1 MSERLRFIIAGFFV
15 GIAEL
20 LPGVSGSTIALAFN
34 VYEKFILFLSN
45 LRLSNLTFN
54 IQKLNKVF
62 FLDLI
67 VPFLISMIL
76 SVILLSK
83 LILFLYSS
91 YTDYFLIFIG
101 ILMCLVSII
110 IGIRIKAE
118 FNTNLKLDIYFFCGI
133 LVALVLTKINIS
145 PETFS
150 NGYIFLMGF
159 IAFTFF
165 LLPGVSGSA
174 ILLSLGI
181 YKTIIGAIAIFNF
194 SILIPF
200 AIGCT
205 VSLLTMPKLI
215 NSLIKIRK
223 REIMTFFSALILIS
237 GILVFP
243 F

>member
-1 MSERLRFIIAGFFV
+1 
-15 GIAEL
+15 
-20 LPGVSGSTIALAFN
+20 
-34 VYEKFILFLSN
+34 
-45 LRLSNLTFN
+45 
-54 IQKLNKVF
+54 
-62 FLDLI
+62 
-67 VPFLISMIL
+67 
-76 SVILLSK
+76 
-83 LILFLYSS
+83 
-91 YTDYFLIFIG
+91 
-101 ILMCLVSII
+101 
-110 IGIRIKAE
+110 
-118 FNTNLKLDIYFFCGI
+118 
-133 LVALVLTKINIS
+133 
-145 PETFS
+145 
-150 NGYIFLMGF
+150 MGF

-205 VSLLTMPKLI
+205 ISLLTMPKLI